1 MSKGEDLLSIRASP
15 NNIKPLEPNQDLDY
29 QHNYPPNHS
38 IKYTGSGQKNSIIS
52 ISHSLSTKVLDDL
65 KVKPVEKAFA
75 EKSLDRVKAHK
86 FNRDK
91 DSQVFQSRHELLQKE
106 YKKVIECHPS
116 TFVNPSDNYDDTEF
130 LNRMFSKDKEALRLA
145 KVVEE

>member
-1 MSKGEDLLSIRASP
+1 M
-15 NNIKPLEPNQDLDY
+15 
-29 QHNYPPNHS
+29 
-38 IKYTGSGQKNSIIS
+38 
-52 ISHSLSTKVLDDL
+52 STKVLDDF
-65 KVKPVEKAFA
+65 KVKPVDKAFA

-91 DSQVFQSRHELLQKE
+91 DSQLFQSRHELLQKE

-145 KVVEE
+145 KVVEEQPKRPQSNESAKKRAKFNKLNSSENNALN

>member
-1 MSKGEDLLSIRASP
+1 M
-15 NNIKPLEPNQDLDY
+15 
-29 QHNYPPNHS
+29 
-38 IKYTGSGQKNSIIS
+38 
-52 ISHSLSTKVLDDL
+52 
-65 KVKPVEKAFA
+65 
-75 EKSLDRVKAHK
+75 KAHK

-145 KVVEE
+145 KVVEEQPKRPQSNESAKKRAKFKKLNSSENNALNQGSSGQPNKL